1 MKPSSNMAEVYA
13 ELRQD
18 FRAAK
23 NTRFTPQLT
32 GVSAMGSGAD
42 YHYRMEYQ
50 YLHMI
55 ERARHFE
62 RNDAVVGQGIRRLV
76 SNVIQDGF
84 HPDPKTGDDDLD
96 AAFKELWRDW
106 AEDPAMCHSEAELTF
121 HQIERL
127 TLRSVVRDG
136 DLFHLLLNNGAIQPV
151 EGHRPRTP
159 SRTKRNVINGIML
172 DNAAR
177 RTEVWIS
184 KEELSAIYSVRLTDL
199 ERYAMRDVHG
209 NRQVLQIY
217 FPDRFS
223 QRRGITA
230 FAPCSDIIGMQDDL
244 QFSTLVKAQLASLLV
259 ILREQHVD
267 TPAGQNIGPPIGG
280 TMQDTKYTAEPGGVQ
295 KIAGIQAGIDY
306 VAPPGQTIKGFS
318 PDIPSPTFFDHANM
332 LLGFIAINLDLPL
345 QVLLLDPMRSNFSSW
360 RGALDQA
367 RVRFREIQTDII
379 QQLHQPVWIWKT
391 NQWASQSPALRRMI
405 KNNTKWQKCIWKRPS
420 FAYIEPNKDALADNM
435 QSTGFLS
442 SMRCL
447 QAARGRDWSEV
458 APEIITDRGTLLQ
471 LAMEEADRLNSQ
483 FPEAGITWR
492 DILSPTL
499 GAVTSSSVS
508 QTMDGDVPKDGPVS
522 SKDQNE

>member
-1 MKPSSNMAEVYA
+1 MNSNMAEVFA
-13 ELRQD
+13 DLRQD

-23 NTRFTPQLT
+23 TTRFTPQLT

-50 YLHMI
+50 YLHMV

-76 SNVIQDGF
+76 SNVVQDGF
-84 HPDPKTGDDDLD
+84 HPDPKTGNPDLD
-96 AAFKELWRDW
+96 DALKELWRDW
-106 AEDPAMCHSEAELTF
+106 AADPAMCHSEAELTF
-121 HQIERL
+121 HQMERL

-136 DLFHLLLNNGAIQPV
+136 DLFHLLLNSGSIQPV

-159 SRTKRNVINGIML
+159 ARTTRNVVNGIML

-184 KEELSAIYSVRLTDL
+184 KEELSPMHTVKLADL
-199 ERYAMRDVHG
+199 ERYAMRDAQG

-259 ILREQHVD
+259 ILREQHID

-280 TMQDTKYTAEPGGVQ
+280 IIQDSTFATEPGGVQ
-295 KIAGIQAGIDY
+295 KISGIQAGIDY
-306 VAPPGQTIKGFS
+306 VAPPGQTVKGFS

-360 RGALDQA
+360 RGAIDQA

-379 QQLHQPVWIWKT
+379 QQFHMPVWSWKT
-391 NQWASQSPALRRMI
+391 SQWASQSPALRRMI
-405 KNNTKWQKCIWKRPS
+405 GNNPKWQKCIWKRPS
-420 FAYIEPNKDALADNM
+420 FAYIEPNKDAIADST
-435 QSTGFLS
+435 QSTMFLS

-447 QAARGRDWSEV
+447 QAARGRDWSEI
-458 APEIITDRGTLLQ
+458 APEIIADRGLLLR
-471 LAMEEADRLNSQ
+471 LAMEQAEELNDT
-483 FPEAGITWR
+483 FPDSGVTWR

-508 QTMDGDVPKDGPVS
+508 QSIDGDPPEDKATNNRDS
-522 SKDQNE
+522 NEQ